1 MIVPYGN
8 TPGDGLHFQ
17 YGDKVYKSLVTDAM
31 AQGAAS
37 RTRARTNSENRM
49 NNMSRRV
56 SFGAQHGQGQT
67 AAGLGSG
74 TSTPTGAKT
83 QSSLRN
89 GQELPKGG
97 KATAAIAV
105 PSASGHGSSQLRRSE
120 ESDTSISSLGRSLPT
135 PRTSPPMRPEE

>member
-8 TPGDGLHFQ
+8 TPGDGLHYH
-17 YGDKVYKSLVTDAM
+17 YGDKAYKSLVTDAM

-56 SFGAQHGQGQT
+56 SFGAQHPLGQATTGPST
-67 AAGLGSG
+67 G
-74 TSTPTGAKT
+74 TSAGAKA
-83 QSSLRN
+83 RN
-89 GQELPKGG
+89 GQEPAKGG
-97 KATAAIAV
+97 KTTAAIAV
-105 PSASGHGSSQLRRSE
+105 PSSSGHGSSQLRRSE

-135 PRTSPPMRPEE
+135 PRTSPPLRPEV